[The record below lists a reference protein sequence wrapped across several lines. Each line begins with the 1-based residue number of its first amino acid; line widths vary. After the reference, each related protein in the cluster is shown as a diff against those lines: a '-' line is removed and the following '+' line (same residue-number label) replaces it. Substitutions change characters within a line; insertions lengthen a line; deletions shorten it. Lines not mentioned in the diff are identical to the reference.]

1 MPNSASIKR
10 FLVEEFLPDVPES
23 EIGEDFDLIENG
35 VVDSLGLLKVI
46 AWLEGHFRV
55 SVDIAEMVPENFR
68 SVTAIG
74 AVLRRAQ
81 AQAALQVGQPAQ
93 LARADA

>member
-1 MPNSASIKR
+1 MFNSTAIKR
-10 FLVEEFLPDVPES
+10 FLVEEFLPDVSES

-46 AWLEGHFRV
+46 AWLEGHSRV
-55 SVDIAEMVPENFR
+55 SFDIAEMVPDNFC
-68 SVTAIG
+68 SVAAIG
-74 AVLRRAQ
+74 AVLSR
-81 AQAALQVGQPAQ
+81 AQAALQAGQPAQ